1 MLDKWAFGMSKID
14 REEASPEKSGLSTL
28 KRPESADLA
37 AEVGN
42 VSLNTRAGSFVG
54 RVPGAPGPSLLSQQ
68 APMVTSSS
76 TRPLPVPGKAQVM
89 EDDSLHDAVETNER
103 ITVKIADLGNGET
116 SALLSSSSADVSLQL
131 PGSSTTSRTISRR
144 GNIAVPKSS
153 SALNGEL
160 ALTSGA

>member
-14 REEASPEKSGLSTL
+14 GEEGSPEKSGLSTL

-42 VSLNTRAGSFVG
+42 VSLDTRAGSFVG

-89 EDDSLHDAVETNER
+89 EDDSLDDAVETNER

-116 SALLSSSSADVSLQL
+116 FAWSSSSADVSLQL
-131 PGSSTTSRTISRR
+131 PGSSITSRTISRR